1 MDLLEWVFHKISNHR
16 IQKKKI
22 EDGAYAIRTEN
33 EIISLKTLMT
43 FILQGETLPLFAGKG
58 LGRTGAE
65 ALVLPEQVN
74 LFKDINLN
82 RQILIHKTLVA
93 SIIYKNKI
101 CYSRNELSYA
111 ERSLEIYKHQN
122 HIKNELSE
130 LFPQY
135 TVFHSNLE
143 KNLEKLLSIKNTIKS
158 SMKTFEEADYHKLV
172 QNQEPE
178 AYSRWQK
185 FPEKA
190 LALWVEPLDYSVSNE
205 LGFQKVNETEQKQNK
220 NKNEGTEIQGI
231 SSTETIQ
238 QVSLESK
245 KKEQSPVFHSFEK
258 LEAADEYNGGSRVSD
273 STDELEDHKDALAEL
288 NMKHVIREGGGA
300 GSIYK
305 GHFSELFGVNLIKTP
320 KPRFHKYKKIAEWN
334 YKNNQFHENHC
345 RLYML
350 DQIQLNLEKISA
362 LDFEK
367 QLQNRYATEIEIWKN
382 KISSLVNVR
391 KWKDRQIDGS
401 EWSLEAYTRYCADV
415 KASGQGDSKIFIQN
429 FRQQR
434 DYHVSILMDLSLST
448 ESWIQNKKVLDI
460 QLESIGLCGIL
471 LKELNEPISIAT
483 TWSETRHHCY
493 VQKIKDFLSPWDHFF
508 QQAQDLTPRGYTRLG
523 PALRHAVAELQ
534 ETASKKKLLI
544 ILTDGK
550 PTDLDHYEGRY
561 GIEDM
566 RHAMIEAEQ
575 MGVHVQALAIDSE
588 AKLYFPQIF
597 SKNKYQILSDPKM
610 LPEQLFKIYFNFTR
624 QS

>member
-22 EDGAYAIRTEN
+22 ESDVYAVRTEN
-33 EIISLKTLMT
+33 EIVSLKTLIT
-43 FILQGETLPLFAGKG
+43 FVLQGESLPLFSGKG
-58 LGRTGAE
+58 LGRIGTE
-65 ALVLPEQVN
+65 ALILPEQVN
-74 LFKDINLN
+74 LFKDLNLN
-82 RQILIHKTLVA
+82 RQILIHKTLA
-93 SIIYKNKI
+93 AAIIYKNRI
-101 CYSRNELSYA
+101 CYSRKELSYA

-122 HIKNELSE
+122 YIKNELSD

-135 TVFHSNLE
+135 NIFHSHLE
-143 KNLEKLLSIKNTIKS
+143 KNLEKLRSSKK
-158 SMKTFEEADYHKLV
+158 SMKMFEEADYYKLV
-172 QNQEPE
+172 VKQEPE
-178 AYSRWQK
+178 VYSRWQK

-190 LALWVEPLDYSVSNE
+190 LALWVEPLDYSTSTPHNFQNANE
-205 LGFQKVNETEQKQNK
+205 FGQQSSQ
-220 NKNEGTEIQGI
+220 NKNEGTEIQGL
-231 SSTETIQ
+231 SSTETIEE
-238 QVSLESK
+238 VSLESK
-245 KKEQSPVFHSFEK
+245 KNQQSPVFHSFEK
-258 LEAADEYNGGSRVSD
+258 LEAADEYKGGSRVSD

-305 GHFSELFGVNLIKTP
+305 GHFSELFGLNLIKTP
-320 KPRFHKYKKIAEWN
+320 KPRYSHYKKISEWN
-334 YKNNQFHENHC
+334 YKSNQFQENHC
-345 RLYML
+345 RLYL
-350 DQIQLNLEKISA
+350 LNQAQLNLEKTSE
-362 LDFEK
+362 LNFEVE
-367 QLQNRYATEIEIWKN
+367 LQNRYATEIEIWKN

-391 KWKDRQIDGS
+391 KWKDRQIDGP

-460 QLESIGLCGIL
+460 QLESIGLCGLL
-471 LKELNEPISIAT
+471 LKQLNEPIAINT

-493 VQKIKDFLSPWDHFF
+493 VQKIKDFLSPWDQFF

-566 RHAMIEAEQ
+566 RHAMVEAEQ

-597 SKNKYQILSDPKM
+597 SQNKYQILSDPKM

-624 QS
+624 QV